1 MKLEFKSERNYH
13 GSYTFTLDIQQKLT
27 FILGSLP
34 ARWAL
39 QSKQNS
45 LNEGPPLS
53 AKSPARPQIRELISE
68 FALEGHRGP
77 AEWLFLRGRE
87 GKDGG
92 GEGQE
97 EASRVAVMAFQGKLR
112 RRELFGSGSAKCW
125 PLFTQVVSASLPSH
139 TRHNS
144 FSSQSASEHRLSDCH
159 CPWFITPSLCHWGW
173 VSSGL
178 CHSAKSLQ
186 GPLVSQ
192 PGPLPSAT
200 ALTWYCGSC
209 GYHNRNMKVMVCQ
222 HPSSSL
228 CSDLKRLVQ

>member
-1 MKLEFKSERNYH
+1 MQVLINYH
-13 GSYTFTLDIQQKLT
+13 GSYTFTLDIQRELT
-27 FILGSLP
+27 FSLGYLRAHTEPCSQ
-34 ARWAL
+34 R
-39 QSKQNS
+39 SSNS
-45 LNEGPPLS
+45 LNEWPVLS
-53 AKSPARPQIRELISE
+53 AEQGSSARSPARLQIRELISE

-112 RRELFGSGSAKCW
+112 RGEVFGSGSAECW
-125 PLFTQVVSASLPSH
+125 PLFTQVVSASSPSH

-173 VSSGL
+173 VSSGH

-186 GPLVSQ
+186 GPRFHTPDLCC
-192 PGPLPSAT
+192 LP
-200 ALTWYCGSC
+200 
-209 GYHNRNMKVMVCQ
+209 Q
-222 HPSSSL
+222 H
-228 CSDLKRLVQ
+228 